1 MHTDESVPGAIPPPP
16 ADSWRRSLRAF
27 LVELVSTFV
36 PAILIALLINAFMAQ
51 STVVFGQSMEPN
63 LRADQR
69 LMVEKVSYRL
79 HGPRRG
85 DIVVLADPTGGPI
98 PLIKRVVG
106 LPGERIT
113 VTHGRVYVDGILL
126 DEPYLDQV
134 TQGEGRSWVV
144 PPMQIFVMGDNR
156 SNSKD
161 SRTFGTVPLETVLGH
176 AIFRF
181 WPMNELGG
189 LP

>member
-1 MHTDESVPGAIPPPP
+1 MRTDAPVSDVISAP
-16 ADSWRRSLRAF
+16 AARSWGRALRA
-27 LVELVSTFV
+27 LVVELLSTFV
-36 PAILIALLINAFMAQ
+36 PAILIALFINAFLAQ
-51 STVVFGQSMEPN
+51 STIVYGQSMEPN
-63 LRADQR
+63 LHADQR

-85 DIVVLADPTGGPI
+85 DIVVLMDPTGGPI

-113 VTHGRVYVDGILL
+113 VAQGRVYVDGMPL
-126 DEPYLDQV
+126 DEPYLNQV
-134 TQGEGRSWVV
+134 TQSEGRSWVV

-161 SRTFGTVPLETVLGH
+161 SRYFGTAPIGTVLGH

-181 WPMNELGG
+181 WPMNVLGG